1 MFCLAGGW
9 SPIPAFPLMRN
20 VLLRTARSRQGR
32 ADRRGLRNLD
42 GEDRSE
48 LIEEEG
54 KQILDSGSISETRAS
69 KTGCAVHVSTMV
81 LSEARGL

>member
-9 SPIPAFPLMRN
+9 SPMPAFPLMRN

-32 ADRRGLRNLD
+32 AVGAAMRTLD

-48 LIEEEG
+48 LIAEEG

-69 KTGCAVHVSTMV
+69 VTVA
-81 LSEARGL
+81 LSCVNHGSI